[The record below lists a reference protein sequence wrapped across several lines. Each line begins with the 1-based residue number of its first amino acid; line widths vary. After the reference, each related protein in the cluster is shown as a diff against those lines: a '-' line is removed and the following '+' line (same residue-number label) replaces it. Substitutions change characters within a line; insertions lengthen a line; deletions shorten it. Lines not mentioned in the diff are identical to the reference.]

1 MTAKQFLSQARRID
15 KRIDNYVEEITQ
27 LLTLATKTTPS
38 NAQERVQSSG
48 TGDKVGDGA
57 SKIADLQREMDE
69 CVDELIIKKEEIR
82 KVIEQVDD
90 TDCYDLLYKR
100 YILYKKWEQ
109 IAVDK
114 DITTMG
120 VWKMHG
126 RALKKVEKILES
138 LL

>member
-57 SKIADLQREMDE
+57 SKIADLQKEMDRW
-69 CVDELIIKKEEIR
+69 VDELLIKKEEIR

>member
-15 KRIDNYVEEITQ
+15 KRIDNYVEEIAQ

-69 CVDELIIKKEEIR
+69 WLDELLIKKEEIR

>member
-57 SKIADLQREMDE
+57 AKIADLQREMDQW
-69 CVDELIIKKEEIR
+69 VDELLIKKEEIR

>member
-15 KRIDNYVEEITQ
+15 KRIDNYVEEIAQ

-57 SKIADLQREMDE
+57 SKIADLQKEMDRW
-69 CVDELIIKKEEIR
+69 VDELLIKKEEIR

>member
-57 SKIADLQREMDE
+57 AKIADLQREMDE
-69 CVDELIIKKEEIR
+69 WVDELLIKKEEIR

>member
-57 SKIADLQREMDE
+57 SKIADLQKEMDE
-69 CVDELIIKKEEIR
+69 WVDELLIKKEEIR

>member
-57 SKIADLQREMDE
+57 AKIADLQKEMDE
-69 CVDELIIKKEEIR
+69 WVDELLIKKEEIR

>member
-69 CVDELIIKKEEIR
+69 WVDELLIKKEEIR

-114 DITTMG
+114 DMTTMG

>member
-69 CVDELIIKKEEIR
+69 WVDELLIKKEEIR

>member
-69 CVDELIIKKEEIR
+69 WVDELIIKKEEIR

>member
-57 SKIADLQREMDE
+57 VKIADLQKEMDRW
-69 CVDELIIKKEEIR
+69 VDELLIKKEEIR

>member
-38 NAQERVQSSG
+38 NTQERVQSSS

-57 SKIADLQREMDE
+57 AKIADLQREMDQW
-69 CVDELIIKKEEIR
+69 VDELLIKKEEIR

>member
-69 CVDELIIKKEEIR
+69 CVDELLIKKEEIR

>member
-15 KRIDNYVEEITQ
+15 KRIDNYVEEIAQ
-27 LLTLATKTTPS
+27 LLILATKTTPS

-57 SKIADLQREMDE
+57 SKIADLQREMDGW
-69 CVDELIIKKEEIR
+69 VDELLIKKEEIR
-82 KVIEQVDD
+82 KVIEKVDD